1 MAVEKPKGCKSPGID
16 QIPAELIKTGSR
28 KIRFQIHT
36 LINVLK
42 PSGNFTY
49 HQI

>member
-1 MAVEKPKGCKSPGID
+1 METLVEFH
-16 QIPAELIKTGSR
+16 LWHNNR
-28 KIRFQIHT
+28 YLML

-49 HQI
+49 DQG